1 MLVGAALCASIP
13 AHAYSGTRVC
23 RAPLYDNN
31 PYETATRFLEED
43 GSFSFDSYWSRAAT
57 EYQLTFNRTQIQG
70 ATESSD
76 ILQIAVPEYKRS
88 RLTKGSV
95 VMLSDD
101 AGKQLLLTRQYEE
114 NWDRNFR
121 ASPEKLFSLFGK
133 SGTLKLSLINDRRKI
148 KPFEGTLD
156 LARLSFEYEKWP
168 AALQKLEG
176 LQADQSN
183 ACTWLIE
190 PDPAEDPANWD
201 CTESAKDKW
210 GQYFADGTQRGVILS
225 LGKAATL
232 QWYVNNAEQA
242 QIFWRKRKGDQV
254 IDVVRL
260 LSVSDGSFI
269 AQTKSRVD
277 PPYGLQVDW
286 SLEAALSF
294 DGDVMLHVRGDKGA
308 VIDTSV
314 LPKSVL
320 QHAASQLAL
329 LSAKSTEKRKDYA
342 KNCRAPQPIILVH

>member
-1 MLVGAALCASIP
+1 MGALLCAP
-13 AHAYSGTRVC
+13 EYANALSGTRVC
-23 RAPLYDNN
+23 HAPLYDNN
-31 PYETATRFLEED
+31 SYEIATRFLEED
-43 GSFSFDSYWSRAAT
+43 GSFSRDIYWSRAAT
-57 EYQLTFNRTQIQG
+57 EFQLTFYRSASKV
-70 ATESSD
+70 ATENTE
-76 ILQIAVPEYKRS
+76 ILELSVPEHKLR
-88 RLTKGSV
+88 RLPKGSV

-101 AGKQLLLTRQYEE
+101 AGKQLMLTRQYEK

-121 ASPEKLFSLFGK
+121 FSPEELFALFGK
-133 SGTLKLSLINDRRKI
+133 SGKLKLTLINERRKM
-148 KPFEGTLD
+148 KSFEGTLD
-156 LARLSFEYEKWP
+156 LERLSLENDKWP
-168 AALQKLEG
+168 TALHKLDA
-176 LQADQSN
+176 LQADHSKV
-183 ACTWLIE
+183 CTWLIE

-210 GQYFADGTQRGVILS
+210 GEYYADGKERGMVLS

-232 QWYVNNAEQA
+232 QWYLNTADQML
-242 QIFWRKRKGDQV
+242 IFWGKRKGNQV

-260 LSVSDGSFI
+260 LSVTDGSFI

-294 DGDVMLHVRGDKGA
+294 DGDVMLHARDDKGA
-308 VIDTSV
+308 VIETAL

-329 LSAKSTEKRKDYA
+329 LSAKSTEKRKDYV